1 MNVELRNPNVIM
13 KLSRLGS
20 FHQSKLSFLRSFLKE
35 FKDWEYKRDLFE
47 LDQFGYGTAVYSFKK
62 NTRVYSLVCFANE
75 LNENERSDRVIATK
89 WDAAFVL
96 HDGVPTKQDIDRLRN
111 EVPKQEIGRLSYKE
125 LTLSRANKSVRAFD
139 HVVKSLSEGN
149 QPDIGL
155 LSKVGYL
162 YRTTAVYGSGKFGLA
177 DRFRIKNREEI
188 YGPFRLEMMLVYL
201 VRQFTFDQVNHV
213 AKHKNPRKSVTLDTE
228 ISRNLGI
235 GNSTGLGMAPFI
247 VNHPTL
253 LSNWILARETAL
265 KTIREIK
272 NVKPE
277 DIKLFKNCLKK
288 SIKNITSWNT
298 DSEYQK
304 KKIKYLLNDLNE
316 FIQFIEKDFNFSKEF
331 IFNHLYLWIEENL
344 GDECI
349 EYIVSMMMEPYDD
362 IVSPLINQ
370 MSSEEEKYFNIPTSK
385 TVVDLKKILETKYS
399 EILKIDFSKKENN
412 QNFWFISKNKEEP
425 RMADRFEEN
434 GSDLEQPLAIAR
446 DIKSNK
452 VGLCVAG
459 STSILAEK
467 LNMTLP
473 VETHL
478 LQACV
483 SEPIKPI
490 LHNVVTF
497 GAGHFY
503 CSQSD
508 KGEMVMGGDLDGYNS
523 YAQRGNLPTL
533 QHVLTEGIAMFPFL
547 SKLKILRT
555 WGGIMDMSMDGSPI
569 IDKTHIEGLYLN
581 CGWCYGGF
589 KATPASGW
597 TFAHTIAQDRV
608 HELNAGYSLN
618 RFHTG
623 HLIDEKGLG
632 TKTWIS

>member
-177 DRFRIKNREEI
+177 DRFRIKNRQEI

-272 NVKPE
+272 NVKSE

-304 KKIKYLLNDLNE
+304 KKIKSLLNDLNK

-331 IFNHLYLWIEENL
+331 IFNYLYLWIEENL
-344 GDECI
+344 SEECI

-385 TVVDLKKILETKYS
+385 TVADLKKILETKYS

-446 DIKSNK
+446 DIKKLYEVLSVSKNI
-452 VGLCVAG
+452 
-459 STSILAEK
+459 STIDKFLVNNNDLRHVVRRAFVIEKFPYSEIQDNTISHSIVPIDMLRLK
-467 LNMTLP
+467 L
-473 VETHL
+473 
-478 LQACV
+478 
-483 SEPIKPI
+483 SF
-490 LHNVVTF
+490 F
-497 GAGHFY
+497 GALKFDPR
-503 CSQSD
+503 SD
-508 KGEMVMGGDLDGYNS
+508 KWLRINLFQGAPLPQELKNHDSHWVYNS
-523 YAQRGNLPTL
+523 
-533 QHVLTEGIAMFPFL
+533 
-547 SKLKILRT
+547 
-555 WGGIMDMSMDGSPI
+555 
-569 IDKTHIEGLYLN
+569 LN
-581 CGWCYGGF
+581 
-589 KATPASGW
+589 
-597 TFAHTIAQDRV
+597 
-608 HELNAGYSLN
+608 
-618 RFHTG
+618 
-623 HLIDEKGLG
+623 
-632 TKTWIS
+632 